1 MIYAL
6 LPLSLAMSSKEWSYE
21 FIYPQ
26 WLKKQVFAKEVEVW
40 CRNQA

>member
-6 LPLSLAMSSKEWSYE
+6 LPISLPKSSKEWSYQ

-40 CRNQA
+40 RHNQA